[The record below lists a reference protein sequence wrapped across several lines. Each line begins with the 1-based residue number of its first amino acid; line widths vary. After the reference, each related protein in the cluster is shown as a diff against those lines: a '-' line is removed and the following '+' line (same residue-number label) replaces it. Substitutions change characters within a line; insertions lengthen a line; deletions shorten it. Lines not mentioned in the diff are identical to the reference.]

1 MSITDWDYLLNE
13 AQTVLKARSKGV
25 RITGLK
31 EKALDLVV
39 LYLDYEKKPDS
50 KPFRLM
56 WSLSNRLNYLPPLQL
71 EDDYLKL
78 KPESEK
84 TSFASDTF
92 LSGFTFRNLFFMWGQ
107 LAALS
112 CTTSNEISR
121 VNNILGKYIKARS
134 ITCERSEL
142 NCNFSNLEPEW
153 WIETKLYSLGL
164 KPLNSY
170 CIFEW
175 GITSTGDTD
184 FFSRHGL
191 PCGQLVNTVDI

>member
-1 MSITDWDYLLNE
+1 MTDWNYLLGE
-13 AQTVLKARSKGV
+13 ARAVLKSRSNGK
-25 RITGLK
+25 RIPNLE
-31 EKALDLVV
+31 EKALDLTG
-39 LYLDYEKKPDS
+39 LYLDYNKKPGTN
-50 KPFRLM
+50 PFRLM

-71 EDDYLKL
+71 NDGYLKS
-78 KPESEK
+78 KSEPEE
-84 TSFASDTF
+84 TAYAGDAF
-92 LSGFTFRNLFFMWGQ
+92 LSMFTFRNLFFMWGQ

-175 GITSTGDTD
+175 GITSTEDTD